1 VKNNNIGT
9 YNVIVTCR
17 NSEQNIKS
25 ALTSLI
31 NQSITP
37 KYIIVVDDGSKD
49 NTPNILKDIQSDNN
63 NLYIITNPD
72 MGYNIGRV
80 VQNWNKALRF
90 AKELNLEMTD
100 YHMIATDDTQYEQ
113 DYCEKIIRYMDS
125 DISLAIASGNF
136 DNNHYVTPHGAGR
149 LVRNSFF
156 CNNHGYYPE
165 KMGYE
170 SIVLHTANQMG
181 FTYKVIPEA
190 KFLHTRELGSTH
202 NFYEFGASMRTLGYH
217 PLFALGR
224 ILIYFVSGKPIGRL
238 GSLSMLYYYLSY
250 RPRKEGYDSMF
261 DETTRRSI
269 RNDQA
274 KRIRSFRAKRIRRFI
289 GLSKS

>member
-1 VKNNNIGT
+1 MGT

-17 NSEQNIKS
+17 NSEGNIKS
-25 ALTSLI
+25 AITSLI
-31 NQSITP
+31 DQSIKP
-37 KYIIVVDDGSKD
+37 EYIIVVDDGSKD
-49 NTPNILKDIQSDNN
+49 NTPTILRDMQSRHN

-80 VQNWNKALRF
+80 VQNWNKALRL

-100 YHMIATDDTQYEQ
+100 YHMMATDDTIYEPE
-113 DYCEKIIRYMDS
+113 YCEKIIRCMDS
-125 DISLAIASGNF
+125 DTSLAIASGNF

-156 CNNHGYYPE
+156 CHNHNYYPE

-170 SIVLHTANQMG
+170 TIILHTAIQKG
-181 FTYKVIPEA
+181 CAYKVIQEA
-190 KFLHTRELGSTH
+190 RFRHTRELGSAH

-250 RPRKEGYDSMF
+250 RPRAEGYDSMF
-261 DETTRRSI
+261 DERTRRAI

-274 KRIRSFRAKRIRRFI
+274 KRIRSFRAKRIRKFI